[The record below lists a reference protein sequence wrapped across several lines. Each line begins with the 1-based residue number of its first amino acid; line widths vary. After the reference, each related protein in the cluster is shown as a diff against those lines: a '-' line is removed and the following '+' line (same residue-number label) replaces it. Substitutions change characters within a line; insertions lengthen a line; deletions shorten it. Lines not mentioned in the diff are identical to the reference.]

1 MKQKRWIKSV
11 LETAKSKEVSAMS
24 LPWQRG
30 GVRSAM
36 IIKRHTSSKI
46 VRRA

>member
-11 LETAKSKEVSAMS
+11 LETAQSKEMSQTS

-30 GVRSAM
+30 SVRGAMVIKRRPAPKVARSA
-36 IIKRHTSSKI
+36 
-46 VRRA
+46 